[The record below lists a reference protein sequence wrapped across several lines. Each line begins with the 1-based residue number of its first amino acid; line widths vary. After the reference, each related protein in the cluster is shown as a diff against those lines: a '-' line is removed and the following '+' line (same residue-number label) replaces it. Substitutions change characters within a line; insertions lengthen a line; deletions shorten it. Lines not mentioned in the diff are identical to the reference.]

1 MTALPPIGT
10 RVRYKTTGKVGVVA
24 HQTVSRQLLYI
35 KFSPHSVGTWF
46 TADEIEEL
54 TPDD

>member
-1 MTALPPIGT
+1 VTALPPIGT